1 MTVFADSYY
10 YLALINAKDEGH
22 TKAVDFA
29 RTYRGL
35 TVTTEWVLAEVGD
48 ALAQPNRR
56 LAFRNLLESIRRDSF
71 VTVIQATHAQ
81 FESGVAL
88 FNDRHD
94 KEWSLT
100 DCISLLAMEQFS
112 IRDALTADKHFA
124 QAGCNALLS

>member
-22 TKAVDFA
+22 EEAIDFA
-29 RTYRGL
+29 RTYRGR

-56 LAFRNLLESIRRDSF
+56 SAFRNLLESIRRDSL
-71 VTVIQATHAQ
+71 VTVVQANHLQ
-81 FESGVAL
+81 FEDGVAL
-88 FNDRHD
+88 FNDRAD

-100 DCISLLAMEQFS
+100 DCISLLAMEQFG
-112 IRDALTADKHFA
+112 IRDALTADKHFV
-124 QAGCNALLS
+124 QAGYNALLI